1 MLRLSFPLQAF
12 VTFARRA
19 VLSLL
24 LFSLL
29 LTVATG
35 SKNVEAQI
43 PPALALPEAPV
54 SAAKAE
60 TVRSIAE
67 WQADVRGRLAEAKLL
82 LKEAEAAKETPAPTL
97 KRQLEILSRIDLTLG
112 QQIAAEEQTKKIN
125 GEREQIQKDL
135 KQLIQHGLSVSDS
148 ASIRQL
154 DQLRDELR
162 SEERRLQRLEEKE
175 KAAALSREKS
185 REDAKRKSSARR
197 LIKEKVQGN
206 SEASLR
212 QELGEKLAEA
222 IQLSEMADAVA
233 RLRKEEV
240 AQAKAATSLQ
250 ELHVELLKEK
260 EARLQA
266 AAKFGPEELNALLVE
281 LDRQEDDLKSHVASM
296 ESAADTRLKYLENQ
310 WITAQRQLDESTEN
324 KPALREKL
332 KAIELDRQALKE
344 SPPLLRVQLD
354 RLSRDRKIWQRRQRV
369 FSVRP
374 DGKRIRAWTE
384 ESTDALAQLKREER
398 TEIFE
403 TEELREQQ
411 DSLEAQLKKVKGN
424 SFEAT
429 FLTQQIKSLRG
440 LHHSHQESLNS
451 IRTSQ
456 QLHARLL
463 SELEGDSLATSAK
476 DQLQNLWHRV
486 EGIWNY
492 ELISFGDKEN
502 EEFVTVRKVV
512 TALMVLLAGII
523 FSRALSRALGRQV
536 LRRLDIDP
544 SASATIQ
551 SLFYY
556 ALMLMFG
563 LFSLNVA
570 RVPLTAFTVLGGA
583 VALGI
588 GFGSQN
594 IINNFISGLILLAE
608 RPVKV
613 GDLIQ
618 IDNLYGNI
626 EHIGARSTR
635 VRTGSNLEI
644 IVPNSSFL
652 QNNVINF
659 TLSSDKVRTLVEVG
673 VVYGSPTVTVTQ
685 LLRRAVVETGRV
697 AKDPPPIILFKEFGG
712 SSLVFEVHFWIRMRT
727 MMDQMQI
734 ESAVRFRIDQLFRE
748 EGIVIAFPQQD
759 VHLDTSSPLS
769 IQMVETP
776 TDPQN

>member
-1 MLRLSFPLQAF
+1 MLRLPFPLQAF
-12 VTFARRA
+12 VTFARHA

-43 PPALALPEAPV
+43 PPALALPETPV
-54 SAAKAE
+54 SAAKTE
-60 TVRSIAE
+60 TVWSIAE

-82 LKEAEAAKETPAPTL
+82 LKEAEAAEETPAPTL

-175 KAAALSREKS
+175 KAAALSRAKA

-197 LIKEKVQGN
+197 LIKEKVQEN
-206 SEASLR
+206 SEATLR

-374 DGKRIRAWTE
+374 DGKKIRAWTE

-424 SFEAT
+424 SFEAN
-429 FLTQQIKSLRG
+429 FLTQQITSLRQ

-712 SSLVFEVHFWIRMRT
+712 SALVFEVHFWIRMRT

-776 TDPQN
+776 TDPQK